1 MPRQDATPKQT
12 GGGGF
17 DFEDEVVAYFLL
29 HLLAGL
35 PPLEHVPHALSRLDA
50 QEAASEW
57 HLDDVVLTLDAPGGP
72 ARVAISIKSNDQ
84 FAGGTFP
91 SSFVRDAW
99 EQTLH
104 TASPTFDPDRDWLGF
119 VTAPA
124 PSVGADLDTL
134 LDRARHQS
142 PSDLAVDLH
151 KPGRANPAVRALH
164 DSAAC
169 PADLADGRDP
179 THPGQILRRLVW
191 LPFDLAQAPSDR
203 RARAKEIAQS
213 LVLSGTPE
221 DAETLWTLVKEA
233 ASALRTTSGDT
244 DREQLVQR
252 LRPHVT
258 LRGRPDHRA
267 DWDRIRSGAEEALA
281 LVPHKIGGHVEL
293 PRRDEREAIV
303 GSLQQ
308 TGAVAL
314 LGASGVGKTV
324 LARLLALDTLAE
336 GEDAHVVW
344 ASATDLS
351 SGTLEH
357 RFALDHP
364 FRDLTRHD
372 AGTGGLVVL
381 DRLDRLHEPA
391 AFQRAAALLHAV
403 GLGGGNDAEALAR
416 WRVVLTC
423 TPEAWDRVRRRLLDH
438 DVPPEAFV
446 PQPVEAPAPDDLN
459 VVWEAFPALQPL
471 RRRRHL
477 APVLLRP
484 KVLDLLASNARLSL
498 DLETVGESHLASW
511 FWETEVETDSPS
523 IDRGLAALSLARA
536 QADDL
541 TPDTPVTPQRFD
553 AGERAAVEAL
563 AADRVLSVRDGR
575 AAFAH
580 DLYGDWVRL
589 QDLVRAADNGGV
601 AAFLDAR
608 LQSPV
613 WQRAL
618 RLYGLYLLEQGG
630 GLNAWRSSFDALGAL
645 DGSVGV
651 LAGDLLLEA
660 CAHADGSVPSL
671 MTLWPALVA
680 DEGALLDRLLQRL
693 LHSATVPNPVVQ
705 ERVREMERHAQGDGQ
720 TDDASLETYLA
731 ATARI
736 PYWPYWSAPLLVLHE
751 HRDTIPS
758 RALGPVA
765 RVADLWLRYTP
776 ADWPLRDKAADLA
789 IALGEHLIR
798 DKQERNWAFGDG
810 DADRAV
816 HRALL
821 AASAVRTEGA
831 VALLLEAAG
840 RRDQRFRPPPLTD
853 EEIAEAREKLRARG
867 LPVAPMFGGSG
878 REPDPWPDGPAVRVD
893 EALQHVVLETDAL
906 QPLVEADPAAA
917 KELLLALL
925 LEHPRDRSYSSP
937 LGDYGLEHPRW
948 YPPFYARGP
957 FRAFLAL
964 NEEHGVDA
972 ILRLLGHVTDR
983 RIEVL
988 AGLARDGERPFQAPT
1003 FPLWTDAGE
1012 RTFIG
1017 DKQVFLWNLQ
1027 GPDSSGVMASALMAL
1042 EKHLYDRIDSEED
1055 VTDIVERLLAE
1066 SDSLAILGL
1075 LATVGRYDPSLF
1087 RGPLRCFLT
1096 SADLLVWTQ
1105 MGTQDDGWR
1114 MNLRGLFGPSLLPEP
1129 WHEDYRD
1136 WHQMEHR
1143 GLSLFKIG
1151 LFYFVND
1158 ETFEPTFA
1166 EARER
1171 WAAELGEG
1179 GRYEGWTA
1187 VKGFVAQFD
1196 RANYESITTEDGGA
1210 ALQFTAPQ
1218 DLQDEA
1224 AAGQEAA
1231 REDMLVLVVPTQ
1243 CRRLLDDAE
1252 EVADADALWATAE
1265 QLDAVDPEQWEDAPV
1280 SVLDAQAGVAAVLAL
1295 RCEVTSGDRLRWTR
1309 THLLDAAQAV
1319 RETYGGLVPWEA
1331 QAFAADALPA
1341 LWARSPRDAE
1351 VRQAIAH
1358 LAMSGSSDLVGRLT
1372 AAVKSWRS
1380 DLGDDHLRLLHLI
1393 FRRAQSERD
1402 VQRLRWT
1409 SEWRA
1414 SSGDNGESTTESEL
1428 AALEAERAIDVQA
1441 FLDGSLPTN
1450 LPPFIKATAAPLSTR
1465 GGVAP
1470 TRRERPQRQADE
1482 GLIVAVFNGVPLPV
1496 EAGSEWSAW
1505 ADVWGQAV
1513 AETAGALALPEDA
1526 PTRDVEGADGPWER
1540 FVWTHAAY
1548 LSAKSETDEE
1558 ARTYWEP
1565 VLALG
1570 PTASFS
1576 VSSFLR
1582 EWWGWAHGRPDDETP
1597 ARRSGQMAEFVSRHP
1612 RWSREDRYGWR
1623 PRAELWRLVVG
1634 LQNLS
1639 SEVWTSEQAGLVEAL
1654 APNLQRW
1661 ATDHPLDTDDL
1672 VALSAFLSLPAA
1684 RGVRLDG
1691 LTWIADAVQDR
1702 GDEVWTEHL
1711 VGDAS
1716 SHSRVETM
1724 VGQLLVS
1731 VWTADEAQLR
1741 RHDGAFAAFQSLLG
1755 TLASRRLPVA
1765 LELSQR
1771 VGVLGDSL

>member
-35 PPLEHVPHALSRLDA
+35 PPLEHVPHALTRVDA

-57 HLDDVVLTLDAPGGP
+57 HLDDVVLTLDAPGGA

-104 TASPTFDPDRDWLGF
+104 IASSAFDPDRDWLGF

-142 PSDLAVDLH
+142 PADLAVDLH
-151 KPGRANPAVRALH
+151 KPGRTNDAVRALH

-179 THPGQILRRLVW
+179 TYPGQILRRLIW
-191 LPFDLAQAPSDR
+191 LPFDLAHAPSDR

-221 DAETLWTLVKEA
+221 DAESLWTLVKEA

-252 LRPHVT
+252 LRPHFT

-308 TGAVAL
+308 TGAVSL

-351 SGTLEH
+351 SGTLEY
-357 RFALDHP
+357 RLALDHS

-372 AGTGGLVVL
+372 AGTGGLIVL
-381 DRLDRLHEPA
+381 DRLDRLHQPA

-403 GLGGGNDAEALAR
+403 GLGGVNDAEALAR

-446 PQPVEAPAPDDLN
+446 PQSVEAPAPDDLN
-459 VVWEAFPALQPL
+459 AVWEAFPALQPL

-477 APVLLRP
+477 TPVLLRP

-511 FWETEVETDSPS
+511 FWETEVETDTHS
-523 IDRGLAALSLARA
+523 IDRGLAALILARS

-541 TPDTPVTPQRFD
+541 TPDTPITSQRFD

-563 AADRVLSVRDGR
+563 AADRVLSLRDGR

-589 QDLVRAADNGGV
+589 QELVRAADDGGV
-601 AAFLDAR
+601 ATFLGAR

-630 GLNAWRSSFDALGAL
+630 GLYAWRASFDALGAL

-671 MTLWPALVA
+671 MTLWPALA
-680 DEGALLDRLLQRL
+680 AEEGALLDRLLQRL
-693 LHSATVPNPVVQ
+693 LHSATLPNPVVL
-705 ERVREMERHAQGDGQ
+705 ERVREMERRVQGDEG
-720 TDDASLETYLA
+720 TDDVSLETYLA

-736 PYWPYWSAPLLVLHE
+736 PYWPYWSAPLLVLYE
-751 HRDTIPS
+751 HRDAIP
-758 RALGPVA
+758 RHALGSVA

-776 ADWPLRDKAADLA
+776 SDWPLRDKAADLA
-789 IALGEHLIR
+789 LALGEQLTR

-810 DADRAV
+810 DSDRAV

-821 AASAVRTEGA
+821 AASAVRTEEA
-831 VALLLEAAG
+831 VDLLLEAAG

-867 LPVAPMFGGSG
+867 LPVAPMFGGRE

-906 QPLVEADPAAA
+906 QPLIEADPAAA

-925 LEHPRDRSYSSP
+925 IEHPRSRSYSSP

-964 NEEHGVDA
+964 DEEHGVDA
-972 ILRLLGHVTDR
+972 ILRLLAHVTDR

-988 AGLARDGERPFQAPT
+988 AGLARDGVRPFQPPT

-1012 RTFIG
+1012 RAFVG
-1017 DKQVFLWNLQ
+1017 DNQAFMWNLQ

-1042 EKHLYDRIDSEED
+1042 EKHFYDRIDAEED
-1055 VTDIVERLLAE
+1055 VSDALERLLTE
-1066 SDSLAILGL
+1066 SDSLAIIGL
-1075 LATVGRYDPSLF
+1075 LTTVGRYDPTLF

-1096 SADLLVWTQ
+1096 SPELLVWTR
-1105 MGTQDDGWR
+1105 MGTRDEGWQTS
-1114 MNLRGLFGPSLLPEP
+1114 LRGLFGPSLLPEP
-1129 WHEDYRD
+1129 WHDDYRA

-1143 GLSLFKIG
+1143 GLSLLNIG

-1158 ETFEPTFA
+1158 ETFEQTFA

-1179 GRYEGWTA
+1179 GRYEDWMA
-1187 VKGFVAQFD
+1187 VKGFVSQFD
-1196 RANYESITTEDGGA
+1196 RDNYTSITTEEGEA
-1210 ALQFTAPQ
+1210 ALQYTPPQ
-1218 DLQDEA
+1218 ELQDEA
-1224 AAGQEAA
+1224 AEGQEAA
-1231 REDMLVLVVPTQ
+1231 QEDMLVLVVPTQ
-1243 CRRLLDDAE
+1243 CRQLLDNDEADAN
-1252 EVADADALWATAE
+1252 ADALWATA
-1265 QLDAVDPEQWEDAPV
+1265 QKLNALDAEKWEGAPT
-1280 SVLDAQAGVAAVLAL
+1280 SVLDAQAGIAAVLVLQFDLDAG
-1295 RCEVTSGDRLRWTR
+1295 ERLQWARAR
-1309 THLLDAAQAV
+1309 LLDAASAI

-1331 QAFAADALPA
+1331 QAFATDALPA
-1341 LWARSPRDAE
+1341 LWARSPHDSEIREA
-1351 VRQAIAH
+1351 VAH
-1358 LAMSGSSDLVGRLT
+1358 LAIAGSSDLVSRL
-1372 AAVKSWRS
+1372 AAAAKRRRS

-1393 FRRAQSERD
+1393 HRRALDEHAVRQ
-1402 VQRLRWT
+1402 LRRTVDWHASNEEQDET
-1409 SEWRA
+1409 SEA
-1414 SSGDNGESTTESEL
+1414 ATTEL
-1428 AALEAERAIDVQA
+1428 FALEEGRQQSVEA
-1441 FLDGSLPTN
+1441 FVDSTLPDSLPP
-1450 LPPFIKATAAPLSTR
+1450 LPEPSPGLPQTR
-1465 GGVAP
+1465 HVAFP
-1470 TRRERPQRQADE
+1470 RRQRPRRQMDE
-1482 GLIVAVFNGVPLPV
+1482 HLLVALYNGVPLPD
-1496 EAGSEWSAW
+1496 EAGEEWPMW
-1505 ADVWGQAV
+1505 ADLWGRAV
-1513 AETAGALALPEDA
+1513 TEVTSYLTIPEDD
-1526 PTRDVEGADGPWER
+1526 PTEDVDGVDGPWEQ
-1540 FVWTHAAY
+1540 FVWKRAAY
-1548 LSAKSETDEE
+1548 LSRRVETDSE
-1558 ARTYWEP
+1558 AEPYWSP
-1565 VLALG
+1565 IIALG

-1582 EWWGWAHGRPDDETP
+1582 DWGAYALDHPLDGTVH
-1597 ARRSGQMAEFVSRHP
+1597 RRWGQMIEFAAQHP
-1612 RWSREDRYGWR
+1612 RWDRTDRRGWHSRAD
-1623 PRAELWRLVVG
+1623 LWRLIVG
-1634 LQNLS
+1634 LQLLS
-1639 SEVWTSEQAGLVEAL
+1639 SDIWSPERAPLAEAL
-1654 APNLQRW
+1654 APYLQRW
-1661 ATDHPLDTDDL
+1661 ATDHQLDADDL
-1672 VALSAFLSLPAA
+1672 VALASFLSLPAA
-1684 RGVRLDG
+1684 RSSRLDG
-1691 LTWIADAVQDR
+1691 LVWIDEAVRDR
-1702 GDEVWTEHL
+1702 GDRVWTEHL
-1711 VGDAS
+1711 IGDVS
-1716 SHSRVETM
+1716 SSSRVEAA
-1724 VGQLLVS
+1724 VGQLLVKTWS
-1731 VWTADEAQLR
+1731 TDRTDLL
-1741 RHDGAFAAFQSLLG
+1741 RHDKALGAFQWLLS
-1755 TLASRRLPVA
+1755 TLASRRLPIA
-1765 LELSQR
+1765 LELSQQ
-1771 VGVLGDSL
+1771 VGQV